1 MSLRDEESN
10 NAVPRPFEGLWEGD
24 SKIVVGIDIGTTQS
38 GVAFSFLQQGARQTI
53 HRVMQWPGQEASNVF
68 SKIPTLVWYDTEGKA
83 VSFGAEAASPQA
95 EEDAEDNNWRL
106 AKHFKLHLHPSDMRA
121 RHDLELD
128 PLPEG
133 VSLRKIYADFLGYL
147 FKHTRSYF
155 ELHIVDGALI
165 WENYHTKME
174 IVIAHPN
181 GWGIREQSFLRA
193 AAVEAGL
200 ASQATSR
207 NRIKFVTEAEA
218 SVHYCL
224 YHTNLDNRLQTGSK
238 FCVCDAGGSTVDT
251 TVYKVVATRP
261 TLKIEETKASA
272 CVQAG
277 AIFVDYAA
285 ERYLNA
291 AFGNASLSREEIHDY
306 AVRGMKDFE
315 TNAKRNF
322 IDPTKE
328 QKIEEIVDSV
338 GQQIE
343 GIDVSNLLLVGG
355 FGDSPFLRQQ
365 LMDQYQPLGCQ
376 ITLTNES
383 ASKAVADGALI
394 WNNISSVTGRAPR
407 FSFGVRTT
415 ERYDA
420 SSPEHQGRNVWFSAA
435 GHQVVSGHW
444 SQIVE
449 KGVVL
454 DIEAVTRRSFHR
466 DYPSSTP
473 DLEDFETGLYS
484 YSGEGKPR
492 WINDRT
498 GALRSNFQKS
508 CTIRANLSNLVGA
521 LERRIG
527 LQGREYW
534 RVNFDV
540 CIRFGGTEL
549 EAFLEWEEDG
559 ITRTGEVTII
569 PE

>member
-24 SKIVVGIDIGTTQS
+24 SKIVVGSILELPKAGS
-38 GVAFSFLQQGARQTI
+38 LSHFYNRVGARQTI

-420 SSPEHQGRNVWFSAA
+420 SSPEHQGAMF
-435 GHQVVSGHW
+435 
-444 SQIVE
+444 VE

>member
-1 MSLRDEESN
+1 MSLRDDESN

-24 SKIVVGIDIGTTQS
+24 SKIVIGIDVGTTQS

-95 EEDAEDNNWRL
+95 DEDAEDNNWRL

-181 GWGIREQSFLRA
+181 GWGIQI
-193 AAVEAGL
+193 GL
-200 ASQATSR
+200 
-207 NRIKFVTEAEA
+207 N
-218 SVHYCL
+218 
-224 YHTNLDNRLQTGSK
+224 
-238 FCVCDAGGSTVDT
+238 T

-306 AVRGMKDFE
+306 AARGMKDFE
-315 TNAKRNF
+315 GNAKRNF
-322 IDPTKE
+322 IDPTRE
-328 QKIEEIVDSV
+328 QKIEVAGPRINNPSLRIRRGRMALPGAVVKSFFDSCVQEIVDSV

-365 LMDQYQPLGCQ
+365 LMDQYQPLGCH

-415 ERYDA
+415 ERYDP

-435 GHQVVSGHW
+435 GHQIVSGHW

-466 DYPSSTP
+466 DYTSSSP
-473 DLEDFETGLYS
+473 DLEDFETGLYC

-498 GALRSNFQKS
+498 GGLHTNFQKS
-508 CTIRANLSNLVGA
+508 CVIRANLSNLIGA

-559 ITRTGEVTII
+559 TTRTGEVTII